1 MGTSSVRVISERRL
15 KEFVERFPKAKGAL
29 SSWATA
35 VELSAWN
42 NPGELKRTFGT
53 VDFVGDKTVFNIGGN
68 KFRLIAYVHYRRQI
82 VYIKQV
88 LTHAEYDKGDWKL

>member
-1 MGTSSVRVISERRL
+1 VRVISERRL
-15 KEFVERFPKAKGAL
+15 KEFVERFPRAKGAL
-29 SSWATA
+29 NSWATA
-35 VELSAWN
+35 VELSAWK

-53 VDFVGDKTVFNIGGN
+53 VDFVGDKTVFDIGGN

-88 LTHAEYDKGDWKL
+88 LTHTEYDKGDWKL

>member
-1 MGTSSVRVISERRL
+1 MRVISERRL
-15 KEFVERFPKAKGAL
+15 KEFVERFPGAKGAL

-35 VELSAWN
+35 VELSAWK

-53 VDFVGDKTVFNIGGN
+53 VDFVGDKTVFDIGGN